1 MTLLA
6 MIRCPWTP
14 WAVVFAAGFAVPAQ
28 AQGTQPMRGTY
39 VCVDA
44 KGNNLTSDRPIPAC
58 ADREQRVLGP
68 SGTVKARIQ
77 PPQTAAQR
85 AEVEARQRAQADARA
100 QEQETRRLERALLM
114 RYPNQQAHDRE
125 RAEALTRVSTAV
137 ELANQRTA
145 GLRTQQRKIDDEM
158 EFYRKDPNKA
168 PATLRAQKEDT
179 ERSLNEQARFIA
191 AQEAERTR
199 IEDRFNEELVRLK
212 QLWATR

>member
-1 MTLLA
+1 ML
-6 MIRCPWTP
+6 RCPWTP
-14 WAVVFAAGFAVPAQ
+14 WAFVFAAGFAGPVY
-28 AQGTQPMRGTY
+28 AQGPQPIRGTY

-68 SGTVKARIQ
+68 SGIVKARIQ

-85 AEVEARQRAQADARA
+85 AEVEARQRAEVDARA
-100 QEQETRRLERALLM
+100 QAQEARRLERALLM

-125 RAEALTRVSTAV
+125 RAEALGRIAAAV
-137 ELANQRTA
+137 ELANQRMA
-145 GLRTQQRKIDDEM
+145 GLRTQQRKNDDEM
-158 EFYRKDPNKA
+158 EFYRKDPSKA

-191 AQEAERTR
+191 AQETERTR

-212 QLWATR
+212 PLWATR